1 MNTKPSYLQ
10 QSLRLEFRP
19 NSLLQLELL
28 RQIDEEAMLVFLNN
42 LL

>member
-10 QSLRLEFRP
+10 RRIRPEYRLH
-19 NSLLQLELL
+19 SLLQHELL
-28 RQIDEEAMLVFLNN
+28 RQIDEVAMLVCLNN